1 MFMKRIITSVT
12 LRAVVATALCVSF
25 IMYLPLRV
33 SSAGP
38 AALVATD
45 LKSESQFRTEASRY
59 DGAIRAISGIAT
71 TTLETPDDLKKA
83 LDILNREHPN
93 LKLHHS
99 KLVVMALSDTTLV
112 SAVKKKVP
120 DKRAAETFVRE
131 LDADPRAVLKLNGAE
146 SLASRIQRSRE
157 ADAAALRRA
166 ADKLKEAAEKI
177 KNARNAGMPSQYE
190 PADELKLI
198 RAGLSAET
206 QPAISHTATLMPP
219 LDPVSTVIVS
229 ILIAVFVVGVLYPL
243 AFAIT
248 LQIVKLVTIEQPDE
262 FAECQQRR
270 DDRLSVCLREANNL
284 PAGLP
289 FFQRET
295 ATALCYAERLQGE
308 VTCLL
313 TY

>member
-1 MFMKRIITSVT
+1 MKRIITPVT
-12 LRAVVATALCVSF
+12 LRAALSTALCVSF
-25 IMYLPLRV
+25 ILYLPLRI

-38 AALVATD
+38 AAGVAAD

-71 TTLETPDDLKKA
+71 MTLETPDDLKKA
-83 LDILNREHPN
+83 LAILNREHPN
-93 LKLHHS
+93 LKLHRS
-99 KLVVMALSDTTLV
+99 KLVVLALSDATLV
-112 SAVKKKVP
+112 SAVKKRVP
-120 DKRAAETFVRE
+120 DKRAAEIFVRE
-131 LDADPRAVLKLNGAE
+131 LDADPKAVLKLNGAA

-157 ADAAALRRA
+157 ADGATLRRA
-166 ADKLKEAAEKI
+166 ADKLKQAAERI
-177 KNARNAGMPSQYE
+177 KNASNAGIPSQYE

-198 RAGLSAET
+198 RATFSTER
-206 QPAISHTATLMPP
+206 QPASSHGTTLIPS
-219 LDPVSTVIVS
+219 LDPVSTVIAS
-229 ILIAVFVVGVLYPL
+229 ILIAVFVAAVLYPI
-243 AFAIT
+243 AFGIT
-248 LQIVKLVTIEQPDE
+248 LQIVKLVTIEQADE
-262 FAECQQRR
+262 FAQCQQGK
-270 DDRLSVCLREANNL
+270 DDQLSACLREANNL